1 MAMKKDMVISGSDI
15 TFGLLEE
22 LFKQLKAGAKD
33 PQKGKTGAQLRAF
46 LENRNPFE
54 RAELEKVLP
63 YADEQTASSYGYPDD
78 FRIRTVQEQLEIL
91 IKHFPNLDA
100 SHVNELASKE
110 LSTGAEGWA
119 VIPKPDKIGTYHEA
133 LAKVIALIIKDRKF
147 QNWREG
153 ALTEKYLRLKE
164 KTVQAHA
171 KLNEQPGD
179 FWVIPFQFGKKW
191 AGHSV
196 RNAQIRFAESE
207 FGLGPY
213 EVAMLLLT
221 HPERITGP
229 DQLYIDC
236 AGCEY
241 SPHAA
246 GDFFACLHF
255 IWNDYFKRL
264 ALHYH
269 STVSVHKQWGAASG
283 FLPQ

>member
-1 MAMKKDMVISGSDI
+1 MKDDVVISGSDI

-33 PQKGKTGAQLRAF
+33 SQKGKTGAQLRAF

-63 YADEQTASSYGYPDD
+63 YADEETESSYGYPKG
-78 FRIRTVQEQLEIL
+78 FYIRTVQEQLEIL
-91 IKHFPNLDA
+91 LKHFPNLDA

-119 VIPKPDKIGTYHEA
+119 VIPKSSKVAKTYHKA
-133 LAKVIALIIKDRKF
+133 LETVLKLIADNRKF

-153 ALTEKYLRLKE
+153 ALTEKHLRVRE

-213 EVAMLLLT
+213 KVAMLLLT

-241 SPHAA
+241 SPAAA
-246 GDFFACLHF
+246 GDFFACLDFH
-255 IWNDYFKRL
+255 WDYDYKLLGLDFNRTDGV
-264 ALHYH
+264 YER
-269 STVSVHKQWGAASG
+269 WGAASG
-283 FLPQ
+283 FLAQ